1 MQGIDTVFEWYEVT
15 ALLIGLGGLVLGK
28 RRIDLTKLEQA
39 NKIAKQSIT
48 EKKQIENRL
57 NEIELRL
64 HHLDNPQT
72 GRVHKLSNLVEQI
85 NNDSKKLWAVS
96 YSARTLAS
104 RQQFKR

>member
-1 MQGIDTVFEWYEVT
+1 MFEWYEVT

-48 EKKQIENRL
+48 EKKHIENRL

-64 HHLDNPQT
+64 HHLDNPET
-72 GRVHKLSNLVEQI
+72 GRVHKISKLCENQIETNKKAYAMAYATKENL
-85 NNDSKKLWAVS
+85 KLVKCW
-96 YSARTLAS
+96 LG
-104 RQQFKR
+104 K